1 MLLLILATVLM
12 DCLRISAYNFCNNA
26 EMCVPIVLCKFLNL
40 TAMVNV
46 PDVRHSRVKPAIIL
60 YASMM
65 FNREIGEVLLG
76 LKGGIFSTRGHDIHN
91 QKYHTAIM
99 SITCKSD
106 AI

>member
-1 MLLLILATVLM
+1 M
-12 DCLRISAYNFCNNA
+12 DCLRISAYNLCIVA

-40 TAMVNV
+40 TAMVNA

-65 FNREIGEVLLG
+65 FNGWIGEVLLG

-99 SITCKSD
+99 SITFTSD
-106 AI
+106 VIRMFL